1 LRGAD
6 DATIQ
11 DSIKMVDALL
21 KTDTPNGP
29 VWHRYNGDGYGE
41 HDDGR
46 PFDGTGRGRAWPLLA
61 GERGHFELVAGYDPL
76 PYLKAMAAMTG
87 PSGMIP
93 EQVWDSAAVPE
104 RRLFPGRPTGS
115 AMPLAWAHAEFIKL
129 LISRHLGYPVDRP
142 EAVWRRYG
150 GRRSVAKRAVWCWH
164 ARINQIE
171 RGTALIIAL
180 PRAALV
186 HWGVNG
192 WQDVTDGETQEIGL
206 GLHGFELDAS
216 SLSRAL
222 FIDFT
227 FRWHDTQDWVRED
240 FHVAVGAEH

>member
-192 WQDVTDGETQEIGL
+192 
-206 GLHGFELDAS
+206 
-216 SLSRAL
+216 
-222 FIDFT
+222 
-227 FRWHDTQDWVRED
+227 
-240 FHVAVGAEH
+240 